1 MNKERILLQ
10 MNVTAGVGSTG
21 RIAEEIGKL
30 AISKGWYS
38 YIAYGRD
45 GKSCKSHLIKSSKR
59 INVLAHALGARIFDN
74 AGLLSSSDTKK
85 LLKKIQEINPSIIHL
100 HNLHGYW
107 INYRL
112 LFDFLSEKKIPVV
125 WTIHDC
131 WPFTGHCGYFVFH
144 GCNRWKSG
152 CYDCPLKRDFP
163 TSYFLDRSAI
173 NYEIKKKSFL
183 QIRDRLVL
191 TPVSQWLSNLV
202 GGSFLGQI
210 PRKVVYNGVDTE
222 LFHPT
227 GDANIKNELNIVGK
241 KMLLAVASGWDERK
255 GINDYVKLRELL
267 PCCEYA
273 IVLLGMNKSQI
284 AGLPDGIIGLEPTE
298 SISKLA
304 EYYRS
309 ADVVLSLSQAETFGL
324 TIAEGMACGT
334 PAIVYNATAMP
345 ELIGDGTGLVVTPGD
360 VEETSHAVQRL
371 CNCDMKLTAE
381 RCVRHVKDNFDSSHN
396 YLEYFKI
403 YDELLK

>member
-1 MNKERILLQ
+1 MNNERTLLQ
-10 MNVTAGVGSTG
+10 LNVTAGVGSTG

-30 AISKGWYS
+30 AISQGWYS

-45 GKSCKSHLIKSSKR
+45 CKSSESHLIKSSKR
-59 INVLAHALGARIFDN
+59 INVLTHALSARVFDN

-85 LLKKIQEINPSIIHL
+85 LLKNIQDINPSIIHL

-112 LFDFLSEKKIPVV
+112 LFDFLSTKNIPVV

-131 WPFTGHCGYFVFH
+131 WPFTGHCGHFVFH

-152 CYDCPLKRDFP
+152 CYECPLNRDFP
-163 TSYFLDRSAI
+163 TSYFLDRSTI

-191 TPVSQWLSNLV
+191 APVSRWLSDLV
-202 GGSFLGQI
+202 GDSFLGKI
-210 PRKVVYNGVDTE
+210 PRKVVYNGVDTK
-222 LFHPT
+222 LLHPT
-227 GDANIKNELNIVGK
+227 GEANIKNELNILGK
-241 KMLLAVASGWDERK
+241 KMLLAVASGWDKRK

-267 PCCEYA
+267 PTCEYS

-284 AGLPDGIIGLEPTE
+284 ASLPDGIIGLEPTE
-298 SISKLA
+298 SIAKLA

-309 ADVVLSLSQAETFGL
+309 ADVVLSFSQAETFGL

-334 PAIVYNATAMP
+334 PAIVYNTTAMP
-345 ELIGDGTGLVVTPGD
+345 ELVGDGTGMVVTPGN
-360 VEETSHAVQRL
+360 VEEASRAVKHL
-371 CNCDMKLTAE
+371 CNSDMRLTAE
-381 RCVRHVKDNFDSSHN
+381 KCVRHVKNNFDSSQN